1 MSLHIA
7 YERYTLANGLQV
19 ILHRDT
25 RVPIVSV
32 NLWYHVGSRNER
44 PGKTG
49 FAHLFEH
56 MMFQGSEHIPAE
68 MHFQYIQSIG
78 GTLNGSTFYDRTNY
92 YETVPS
98 HYLETALWL
107 ESDRMGFFL
116 PALTQQKLD
125 TQLDVVKNERRQN
138 YDNQP
143 YGLWLE
149 RLMELSFESDFPYH
163 WPVIGYMDDL
173 NTATMQDVQEFF
185 TSWYQ
190 PSNASL
196 VVAGDFETDET
207 KTLIETYFAGIPSTP
222 KPSLNVRP
230 YSDFNAGE
238 KRERMTDKVQLP
250 RIYMGYH
257 LPPVGHP
264 HTYAADLLSDALSVG
279 KSGRL
284 YRNLVYSQQIAQEA
298 QAFLLPMELGS
309 MFIFVAT
316 PKPGGSIDELETA
329 LQREI
334 DVLQTELVSSADRQR
349 IQNQL
354 EARKLRELQSVSSRA
369 DYLNMFNIYFDNP
382 DLINTELDVY
392 RQITKEQLRNA
403 AQTYLKPENRT
414 VLTFLPE
421 TEELS

>member
-1 MSLHIA
+1 MSLHIT
-7 YERYTLANGLQV
+7 YERYSLANGLQV

-32 NLWYHVGSRNER
+32 NLWYHVGSRNEQ

-92 YETVPS
+92 FETVPS

-125 TQLDVVKNERRQN
+125 TQLDVVKNERRQR

-149 RLMELSFESDFPYH
+149 RMMELSFEPDFPYH

-173 NTATMQDVQEFF
+173 NTATMQDVRQFF

-196 VVAGDFETDET
+196 VVAGDFETEEV
-207 KTLIETYFAGIPSTP
+207 KTLIETYFAPIPSGP
-222 KPSLNVRP
+222 KPVLKAQP
-230 YSDFNAGE
+230 FSDFNNGE
-238 KRERMTDKVQLP
+238 KREIMIDKVQLP
-250 RIYMGYH
+250 RIYMAYH
-257 LPPVGHP
+257 LPPAGHP
-264 HTYAADLLSDALSVG
+264 HTYAADLLSDVLSVG

-284 YRNLVYSQQIAQEA
+284 YRNLVYTQQIAQEA

-309 MFIFVAT
+309 LLIFVAT
-316 PKPGGSIDELETA
+316 PKPGGSIEKLENA
-329 LQREI
+329 LQCEI
-334 DVLQTELVSSADRQR
+334 DALQSEPISTADRKR
-349 IQNQL
+349 IRNQL

-382 DLINTELDVY
+382 DLINTELEEY
-392 RQITKEQLRNA
+392 RRITREQMQETAR
-403 AQTYLKPENRT
+403 TYLTRSNRT

-421 TEELS
+421 TEERS

>member
-32 NLWYHVGSRNER
+32 NLWYHVGSRNEQ

-92 YETVPS
+92 FETVPS

-125 TQLDVVKNERRQN
+125 TQLDVVKNERRQR

-149 RLMELSFESDFPYH
+149 RMMELSFEPDFPYH

-173 NTATMQDVQEFF
+173 NTATMKDVQQFF
-185 TSWYQ
+185 TSWYR

-196 VVAGDFETDET
+196 VVAGDFETEEA
-207 KTLIETYFAGIPSTP
+207 KALIETYFAGLPSGP
-222 KPSLNVRP
+222 KPVLKAQP
-230 YSDFNAGE
+230 FSDYNAGE
-238 KRERMTDKVQLP
+238 KRETMTDKVQLP
-250 RIYMGYH
+250 RIYMAYH
-257 LPPVGHP
+257 LPPVGHT
-264 HTYAADLLSDALSVG
+264 HTYAADLLSDVLSVG

-284 YRNLVYSQQIAQEA
+284 YRNLVYTQQIAQEA

-309 MFIFVAT
+309 LLIFIAT
-316 PKPGGSIDELETA
+316 PKPGGSIDELEST
-329 LQREI
+329 LQHEI
-334 DVLQTELVSSADRQR
+334 DSLQTDPISSADRQR

-382 DLINTELDVY
+382 DLINTELEEY
-392 RQITKEQLRNA
+392 RRITAEQMQET
-403 AQTYLKPENRT
+403 AQTYLTNSNRT
-414 VLTFLPE
+414 VLTFVPE
-421 TEELS
+421 TEERS